1 MLLGTRNVADAYS
14 PNHGL
19 HVQGFTPFSKVD
31 PARLLDRNRQVRHPD
46 SVDESMDDEVI
57 PPAGQPRGRRKR
69 LSGQPI
75 SVKIVQVR
83 MGHQH
88 PSHALCLELPQPD

>member
-1 MLLGTRNVADAYS
+1 MYESLCLTLLLRS
-14 PNHGL
+14 PVHPQRT
-19 HVQGFTPFSKVD
+19 QGFTPFSKVD

-57 PPAGQPRGRRKR
+57 PPAGQPRGRRKK

-83 MGHQH
+83 ASWQEHSPHMLQV
-88 PSHALCLELPQPD
+88 AI